1 MNLLDTVSARAYLP
15 QPAPADVLLDMP
27 RDIAMLFGFAP
38 PYPIPGQRGAAP
50 RINYV
55 FRERPERESL
65 ILGLAAQQEITTADV
80 IELGI
85 RKNTAEKDLKRL
97 ADQGKLRVD
106 VYRDGCI
113 RMNIYRRNEQ

>member
-15 QPAPADVLLDMP
+15 QPAPADVSLDMP
-27 RDIAMLFGFAP
+27 HDLAMLFGFAP
-38 PYPIPGQRGAAP
+38 PYPIPGQRSTP

-55 FRERPERESL
+55 FRERPEREAL

-97 ADQGKLRVD
+97 TEQGKLRVD
-106 VYRDGCI
+106 VHRDGCI
-113 RMNIYRRNEQ
+113 RMNIYRRNDQ